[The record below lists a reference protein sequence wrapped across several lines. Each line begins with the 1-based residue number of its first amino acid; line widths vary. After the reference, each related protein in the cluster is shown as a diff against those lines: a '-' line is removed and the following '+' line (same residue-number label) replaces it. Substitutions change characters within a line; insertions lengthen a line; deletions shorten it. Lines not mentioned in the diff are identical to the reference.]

1 MKKAGSVLVAT
12 AMFLSIVAGCSSGA
26 NVKSSSNES
35 SGTMDKAKK
44 EVTLKV
50 SIWGDDNRKRV
61 FEDLGKK
68 FTEAH
73 PNIKVEVML
82 IPYAEY
88 PKKMSIMVASKTVP
102 DIAWLY
108 DAIIPQLRDSNQ
120 LMDLSDLAKD
130 SAYDLNDI
138 YPSNMDIY
146 RKDDKLYG
154 IPFSAGP
161 KILYYNKKLFK
172 EKGLKTPNE
181 LVKEGKWT
189 YDEFLK
195 TAKAITDPSKGVYG
209 VKIGDGGN
217 WKDALTDTIW
227 SYGADIFNEDASQFL
242 LNSPE
247 GAQVFQMYDDM
258 MFKDLIHPKPGD
270 QIPFESGKIGM
281 YRGPFSYSA
290 SARKAEGLEF
300 DIAPMPKGPK
310 ADAPFYNGVSGYSV
324 MKDSENK
331 AEALELLKFF
341 TSKEGMKTL
350 QSTFPPTRKS
360 VLESA
365 EFANL
370 NAQPSAEGIKQAMSQ
385 PMLAGGRVIPTPSN
399 WQQIDTKM
407 QSLLDMLY
415 TRNATVKQVLER
427 MEKEVSPLLK

>member
-1 MKKAGSVLVAT
+1 MKKGWTTLVASVLL
-12 AMFLSIVAGCSSGA
+12 LSVTAGCASGTDSKS
-26 NVKSSSNES
+26 NVKEAG
-35 SGTMDKAKK
+35 GTVDKPKK
-44 EVTLKV
+44 DITLKL

-102 DIAWLY
+102 DVAWLY

-120 LMDLSDLAKD
+120 LLDLSELAKD

-138 YPSNMDIY
+138 YSSNMDIY
-146 RKDDKLYG
+146 RKDSKLYG

-161 KILYYNKKLFK
+161 KVLYFNKKLFK
-172 EKGLKTPNE
+172 EKGVKTPNE

-189 YDEFLK
+189 YDEFIK
-195 TAKAITDPSKGVYG
+195 TAKALTDSSKGVYG
-209 VKIGDGGN
+209 VKLGDGGN
-217 WKDALTDTIW
+217 WKDAFTDTIW
-227 SYGADIFNEDASQFL
+227 SYGADIFNEDASKFL

-247 GAQVFQMYDDM
+247 GAQAFQMIDDM

-270 QIPFESGKIGM
+270 QLPFESGKIAM
-281 YRGPFSYSA
+281 YRGTFSYSA

-331 AEALELLKFF
+331 AEAIELLKFF
-341 TSKEGMKTL
+341 TNKEGIKAL

-370 NAQPSAEGIKQAMSQ
+370 NAQPSAEGIKLAMSG
-385 PMLAGGRVIPTPSN
+385 PMIAGGRVIPTPSN

-407 QSLLDMLY
+407 QSLLDLLY
-415 TRNATVKQVLER
+415 TRNASVKQVLER
-427 MEKEVSPLLK
+427 MEKEVAPLLK

>member
-1 MKKAGSVLVAT
+1 MKKVWTSIAASVVL
-12 AMFLSIVAGCSSGA
+12 LSVTAGCSSGA
-26 NVKSSSNES
+26 NVKSSVNET
-35 SGTMDKAKK
+35 SGTVDKAKK
-44 EVTLKV
+44 DITLKL

-68 FTEAH
+68 FTEKH

-88 PKKMSIMVASKTVP
+88 PKKMSIMVASRTVP
-102 DIAWLY
+102 DVAWLY
-108 DAIIPQLRDSNQ
+108 DAIIPQMRDSDQ
-120 LMDLSDLAKD
+120 LLDLSVLSKD
-130 SAYDLNDI
+130 AAYDLNDI
-138 YPSNMDIY
+138 YASNMDIY
-146 RKDDKLYG
+146 RKNGKLYG

-161 KILYYNKKLFK
+161 KVLFYNKKLFK

-181 LVKEGKWT
+181 LAKEGKWT
-189 YDEFLK
+189 YDELIK
-195 TAKAITDPSKGVYG
+195 TAKALTDPAKGIYG
-209 VKIGDGGN
+209 VKFGDGSN

-227 SYGADIFNEDASQFL
+227 SFGADIFNEDGSKFL

-247 GAQVFQMYDDM
+247 GEKVFQMYDDM

-270 QIPFESGKIGM
+270 QLPFESGKIGM
-281 YRGPFSYSA
+281 YRGTFSYSA

-324 MKDSENK
+324 MKDSEHH
-331 AEALELLKFF
+331 AEAIELLKFF
-341 TSKEGMKTL
+341 TDKEGIKAL

-370 NAQPSAEGIKQAMSQ
+370 NAQPSAEGIKLAMSQ
-385 PMLAGGRVIPTPSN
+385 PMMAGGRVIPTPTN
-399 WQQIDTKM
+399 WQQIDSKM
-407 QSLLDMLY
+407 QSMLDMLY
-415 TRNATVKQVLER
+415 TRNASVKQMLER
-427 MEKEVSPLLK
+427 MEKEVTPLLK